1 MGLSQHSL
9 WTPHSFR
16 IRLASGN
23 GGYGYNWIQVCKQ
36 VKVLQKKGR
45 AWKEEEQKIS
55 YWTGEIFH
63 IRGRLWDSAAS
74 DHPIRKNNL
83 FLCVTNNSNMLDK

>member
-1 MGLSQHSL
+1 MDPSL
-9 WTPHSFR
+9 LRGEGPSEKSR
-16 IRLASGN
+16 D
-23 GGYGYNWIQVCKQ
+23 
-36 VKVLQKKGR
+36 
-45 AWKEEEQKIS
+45 WKEEEQKIS
-55 YWTGEIFH
+55 YCTGDVFH